1 MPVHVAFYFLA
12 LNEGDVTRVVP
23 FNKSGSIL
31 LIFLFGMLFF
41 NELAVW
47 YNYIGILLLLL
58 GIFLIVGEG
67 KLPKWGRPMFYSLLC
82 IISYVIFQLLA
93 KWLLFDMDPVVVAFL
108 FHIVAAAAVGI
119 YLLSQPKLWKKA
131 ERTFDLN
138 GLSHVL
144 ISSIFGAGGAL
155 LLFIAVSMGPAS
167 KVYPLEAVQVALI
180 AIFGMLFLGEKV
192 TWQRWLGILVLV
204 FGIVLVS
211 L

>member
-1 MPVHVAFYFLA
+1 MFPKSI
-12 LNEGDVTRVVP
+12 P

-31 LIFLFGMLFF
+31 LIFIFGLLIFR
-41 NELAVW
+41 ETTLW
-47 YNYIGILLLLL
+47 YNYGGIALLLA
-58 GIFLIVGEG
+58 GIFLLFGAHLPRWG
-67 KLPKWGRPMFYSLLC
+67 KGLFYGLLC
-82 IISYVIFQLLA
+82 ISSYVLFQLLA
-93 KWLLFDMDPVVVAFL
+93 KWLLFDIDPVVLAFL
-108 FHIVAAAAVGI
+108 FHIVAAAAVGG
-119 YLLSQPKLWKKA
+119 YLLFRPHLWKQA
-131 ERTFDLN
+131 ERTFDLH